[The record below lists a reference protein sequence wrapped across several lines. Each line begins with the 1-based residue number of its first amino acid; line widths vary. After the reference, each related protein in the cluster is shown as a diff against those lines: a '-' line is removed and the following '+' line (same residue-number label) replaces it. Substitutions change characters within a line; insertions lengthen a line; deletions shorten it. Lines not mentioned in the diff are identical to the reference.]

1 MSTETSEETL
11 SNFFKENNFSLKK
24 TKFLLDTNGKSK
36 GAGFV
41 ELHDASQAA
50 EAVKQLSGKA
60 VDGNK
65 VIVQIAK

>member
-1 MSTETSEETL
+1 LSTETSEETL

-50 EAVKQLSGKA
+50 EAVK
-60 VDGNK
+60 
-65 VIVQIAK
+65 